1 MIKSDGADQDH
12 DIVCSKADLHIHS
25 IHSKKCGLSSIKS
38 IMDYV
43 EKMTDLDVIAI
54 TDHDE
59 ICGALKAQGLAHTY
73 SFEVI
78 IGEEIY
84 TREGE
89 IIGLFLKKKI
99 DPRKSLPQ
107 TLYEIHKQGGLA
119 IVPHPFY
126 FYGKFPGFKR
136 AISISTLNKIIKQE
150 KEGISID
157 ALEAFNP
164 SWAGYFS
171 KRKAYKFNTK
181 VFNLPI
187 TAGSDAHD
195 LGQIGRVYT
204 IFPGKSAT
212 DLKKSIL
219 DGHTLIQTNYFWSA
233 KELASLVGRN
243 IKKRIRKYG
252 QKITFRKK

>member
-1 MIKSDGADQDH
+1 MTKSEASDY

-25 IHSKKCGLSSIKS
+25 IHSKKCGLADIKG

-59 ICGALKAQGLAHTY
+59 ICGAQEAQKLASAY

-89 IIGLFLKKKI
+89 IIGLFLKQKI
-99 DPRKSLPQ
+99 NPKQSLPR
-107 TLYEIHKQGGLA
+107 TLYEIHEQGGLA

-126 FYGKFPGFKR
+126 FYGKFPGFKK

-150 KEGISID
+150 KKGINID

-171 KRKAYKFNTK
+171 KRKAYKFNTR

-195 LGQIGRVYT
+195 LEQIGRVYT
-204 IFPGKSAT
+204 IFPGKTAE

-219 DGHTLIQTNYFWSA
+219 GGHTLIQTNYFWSA

-243 IKKRIRKYG
+243 IKKRIKKYG
-252 QKITFRKK
+252 RKLTLKEGKK